1 MNLLAYFE
9 KHRPKH
15 YVTEWST
22 RQLCRAVQM
31 AYEQRK
37 NLIVEM
43 HPRGSKSEIVNVYA
57 PSWWLETH
65 VEDNFG
71 LVTSED
77 GLANKFVSATS
88 KLIANRGIELEYDR
102 ANEFKIAGT
111 RSLDATYAGRGVHS
125 NLAGRGFTC
134 LQLDDTLKSGT
145 DAMSDLIRERLW
157 TDVCSAAINR
167 LSPDGIVIALQARL
181 HTQDII
187 GKLLDTGMRFLRL
200 HLPATNDNGE
210 DAYFEDGYT
219 GERMAIPAYAAM
231 TTRYPREKL
240 DEIKSTVTSYYW
252 SAQYEQE
259 PSLGEMVIF
268 CIDAILRYE
277 HARVER
283 AWLAVDAAQT
293 ATQEGSYSV
302 GVALGFD
309 GTRLCVLDVIRG
321 RWRQDQLEQEV
332 INQYGKISNRFG
344 IRPEAVI
351 VERAAAGFGLIDR
364 LSNQLPILPLI
375 PKGSKEE
382 RAGAVAYMVNRG
394 QVAVPKDAPWVDAFL
409 AELQGF
415 PLGRY
420 ADQVDAFVHAL
431 SYVGR
436 PSEFANAPDLEVGTQ
451 VRDTV
456 QEYLSSGGGLHD
468 LDEELNALGIGTP
481 DIEIVSPAT
490 SRSLRRN
497 RYEF

>member
-1 MNLLAYFE
+1 MNLLDYFE
-9 KHRPKH
+9 RHRPKS

-57 PSWWLETH
+57 PAFWLETH

-88 KLIANRGIELEYDR
+88 KLVGSAKEYDR
-102 ANEFKIAGT
+102 SNEFKVAGT

-134 LQLDDTLKSGT
+134 LMLDDTLKSGT

-210 DAYFEDGYT
+210 SAYFEDGYT
-219 GERMAIPAYAAM
+219 GERTAIPAYRAM
-231 TTRYPREKL
+231 TSRYPREKL

-252 SAQYEQE
+252 MSQYEQE
-259 PSLGEMVIF
+259 PSLGDLVIF
-268 CIDAILRYE
+268 ITDAMPVYD
-277 HARVER
+277 HVRVER

-293 ATQEGSYSV
+293 ATKEGSYSV

-309 GTRLCVLDVIRG
+309 GTRLCLLDVIRG

-332 INQYGKISNRFG
+332 LNQYNKIANRYG

-382 RAGAVAYMVNRG
+382 RASAVAYMVNRG
-394 QVAVPKDAPWVDAFL
+394 QVAVPKDVPWLKPFIS
-409 AELQGF
+409 ELQGF

-436 PSEFANAPDLEVGTQ
+436 PSEFAKADDIEVGTQ
-451 VRDTV
+451 VVDTI
-456 QEYLSSGGGLHD
+456 QNYLSDGGGLTD
-468 LDEELNALGIGTP
+468 LEDDLQKHMGTA
-481 DIEIVSPAT
+481 DYYISPAT
-490 SRSLRRN
+490 ARNLRRSG
-497 RYEF
+497 F

>member
-1 MNLLAYFE
+1 MTLLEYFE
-9 KHRPKH
+9 RHRPKH

-57 PSWWLETH
+57 PAWWLETH

-77 GLANKFVSATS
+77 GLANKFVSAAS
-88 KLIANRGIELEYDR
+88 KLLASRGTAMEYDR
-102 ANEFKIAGT
+102 SNEFKVAGT

-134 LQLDDTLKSGT
+134 LMLDDTLKSGT

-181 HTQDII
+181 HSQDII

-219 GERMAIPAYAAM
+219 GEKIAIPAYRAM
-231 TTRYPREKL
+231 TSRYPREKL
-240 DEIKSTVTSYYW
+240 DEIKSTVTAYFW
-252 SAQYEQE
+252 AAQYEQE
-259 PSLGEMVIF
+259 PSLGDLVIF
-268 CIDAILRYE
+268 VVDAMPVYD
-277 HARVER
+277 HVRVER

-293 ATQEGSYSV
+293 ATKEGSYSV

-309 GTRLCVLDVIRG
+309 GARLCVLDVIRG
-321 RWRQDQLEQEV
+321 RWRQDQLETEV
-332 INQYGKISNRFG
+332 LNQYNKIANRYG
-344 IRPEAVI
+344 IRPEALI

-364 LSNQLPILPLI
+364 LSNQLPVLPLI

-394 QVAVPKDAPWVDAFL
+394 QVAVPKDAPWVKAFI

-420 ADQVDAFVHAL
+420 TDQVDAFVHAL

-436 PSEFANAPDLEVGTQ
+436 PSEFANAPDIEVGTRI
-451 VRDTV
+451 VDTI
-456 QEYLSSGGGLHD
+456 QDYLADGGGLGS
-468 LDEELNALGIGTP
+468 LELESAP
-481 DIEIVSPAT
+481 DFAILSPALT
-490 SRSLRRN
+490 RNLRRN
-497 RYEF
+497 GYDN